1 MSGWMWVGANGAGWR
16 RWGAAMAATLML
28 VGVHPMAGAQ
38 ASAPA
43 GAAAGEP
50 AASPASAPASTPAS
64 APASPAAESLAS
76 PAAAEPPSADVAM
89 ELVTW
94 QLDIRAPAELRAL
107 LRNYLDL
114 ARFQSALQ
122 TGEDDRAASAASA
135 SSAASTE
142 PASSDA
148 SATSAASAPAPEPM
162 QITRAELRRL
172 VAAAPD
178 QVRSLLQARGHFQPV
193 VNTRVTET
201 PGAGTVA
208 VSIQVDP
215 GPVTRVSKVQ
225 ILFEGELDAR
235 LSDGEAAA
243 TTLVEGLNEDWELPV
258 GEVFRQ
264 EEWSSAKNV
273 AMARLRAQGYPT
285 ASWSGT
291 SVTVDPATRTARLFL
306 IADSGPAF
314 AFGPIH
320 IEGLNRLP
328 ASAITHIAP
337 FRPGDP
343 YNERQVLDW
352 QERIAKLA
360 LFDSLYVT
368 VDLDPAYAKAAPV
381 LVQLKERQ
389 MQNATVGLGVS
400 SDTGPRLSLEHVHRN
415 AWGLDWQT
423 KTKLQL
429 GLKESSGGLDLT
441 SLPWPGR
448 RKGLVSLQGSYLIDD
463 DSNITT
469 SQYLK
474 VGQLREG
481 NRLERTDYI
490 ALQRD
495 QVRKEDDGIVSAAT
509 AYSWTTQYIF
519 RDVDNQVSPTE
530 GSTTLIE
537 LTGGRSY
544 SALVDPGLFG
554 RTYARLTWYLPF
566 LDAWHATMRAEAGQV
581 FAGDDTSVPDTLL
594 FRAGGDESVRGYAYR
609 SLGVTKD
616 GVVVGGRSMAT
627 SSLELAHP
635 LWSGLPALWGAV
647 FVDVGDAASRFGNLR
662 PKSGYGAGVRY
673 RSPVGPLRLDV
684 AWGRQEH
691 RLRLHFSVGISL

>member
-1 MSGWMWVGANGAGWR
+1 MRAGLFAGVTWAPGR
-16 RWGAAMAATLML
+16 RWCIACVMAALLALMGL
-28 VGVHPMAGAQ
+28 PFGAQ
-38 ASAPA
+38 AQ
-43 GAAAGEP
+43 EP
-50 AASPASAPASTPAS
+50 APPPPLTP
-64 APASPAAESLAS
+64 PQTSLQA
-76 PAAAEPPSADVAM
+76 AAAEPNADVAM

-94 QLDIRAPAELRAL
+94 RLDIQAPAELRAL
-107 LRNYLDL
+107 LSNYLDL

-122 TGEDDRAASAASA
+122 ASAEDEGSPSSAAVASAPAASVSATPAASAASVVPPPP
-135 SSAASTE
+135 SE
-142 PASSDA
+142 PL
-148 SATSAASAPAPEPM
+148 

-201 PGAGTVA
+201 PGAGV
-208 VSIQVDP
+208 VDVLIQVEP
-215 GPVTRVSKVQ
+215 GPVTRISKVQ

-235 LSDGEAAA
+235 LSDDNAVARK
-243 TTLVEGLNEDWELPV
+243 LVDGLNEDWELPV

-264 EEWSSAKNV
+264 EEWSSAKNT

-291 SVTVDPATRTARLFL
+291 SVTVDPATHSAKLFL

-320 IEGLNRLP
+320 IEGLSRLP
-328 ASAITHIAP
+328 ASAIINIAP

-360 LFDSLYVT
+360 IFESLYVT
-368 VDLDPAYAKAAPV
+368 VDLDPAFAKAAPV
-381 LVQLKERQ
+381 IVQLKERQ
-389 MQNATVGLGVS
+389 MQNATVGVGVS

-415 AWGLDWQT
+415 FWGLDWQA

-429 GLKESSGGLDLT
+429 GLKESTGGLDFT

-448 RKGLVSLQGSYLIDD
+448 RKGLVSVQGSYLV
-463 DSNITT
+463 DSDHNTTT

-481 NRLERTDYI
+481 NRLERTDYV
-490 ALQRD
+490 AWQRA
-495 QVRKEDDGIVSAAT
+495 QVRKENAGIVSSAT

-530 GSTTLIE
+530 GTTTLVE

-544 SALVDPGLFG
+544 SALVDPGMFG
-554 RTYARLTWYLPF
+554 RTYGRVTWYLPF
-566 LDAWHATMRAEAGQV
+566 LDAWHATLRGELGQM
-581 FAGDDTSVPDTLL
+581 FAADDTSVPDTLL

-609 SLGVTKD
+609 SLGVDKD
-616 GVVVGGRSMAT
+616 GVVVGGRSMMT
-627 SSLELAHP
+627 SSVELAHP
-635 LWSGLPALWGAV
+635 LWPSMPALWGAV
-647 FVDVGDAASRFGNLR
+647 FADVGDAASRFGNLR
-662 PKSGYGAGVRY
+662 PKLGYGAGVRY
-673 RSPVGPLRLDV
+673 RSPVGPLRLDL
-684 AWGRQEH
+684 AWGQHER